1 MPLET
6 VDGEGEDDSGGGVGL
21 ALRVAVAARGRP
33 GTSRWRRP
41 MSESSTDG
49 VIDDG
54 GAEVGEDDVEPS
66 GDETGDDDGQEG
78 EGGSSIGYDSDSI
91 KLKSSE

>member
-6 VDGEGEDDSGGGVGL
+6 VEGEGEDDKGGGVGL
-21 ALRVAVAARGRP
+21 GLRLAVAARRLP
-33 GTSRWRRP
+33 GTSRWRNP
-41 MSESSTDG
+41 MSESSIDG
-49 VIDDG
+49 VTDDG
-54 GAEVGEDDVEPS
+54 GAEVGEDDVELS

-78 EGGSSIGYDSDSI
+78 DGGSSIGYGSDSI